1 MVWFLAGGAL
11 TGLLPETL
19 TGPAYS
25 LRFIAVLLAVL
36 AAQFVGMLIARALWR
51 LRQAQKLV
59 PHPRPAVFEEWVDC
73 VAGTAIDDRDEIYL
87 SPELIGEVVETPSH
101 IFIFSGQTSIILPKR
116 AIEDPAAMVA
126 HLRQLAQSPY
136 YFDP

>member
-1 MVWFLAGGAL
+1 M
-11 TGLLPETL
+11 
-19 TGPAYS
+19 TGPTNS

-36 AAQFVGMLIARALWR
+36 AAQFVGLLIARALWR
-51 LRQAQKLV
+51 LGQARKLV

-73 VAGTAIDDRDEIYL
+73 VAGTAIDDCDEIYL
-87 SPELIGEVVETPSH
+87 SPELIGEVVETTTH
-101 IFIFSGQTSIILPKR
+101 IFILSGQTAIILPKR

-126 HLRQLAQSPY
+126 HLRQLAKGPY